1 MQYIVPVHNNRRCYK
16 LMREPCNIKDSNAV
30 AIVDIVRGKSGDK
43 DTKEADDVHS
53 NNVTDRF
60 EVICP
65 VPALMATWLSKFLK
79 SLRKSNNQGETIGFV
94 WVLENLESILEF
106 YFGLF
111 PGMESPGKRP
121 LLLESSGNLLNSAKK
136 YEVYRRQLQ

>member
-1 MQYIVPVHNNRRCYK
+1 MKYGKNGTVTCMQYIVPVHNNGRCYK

-30 AIVDIVRGKSGDK
+30 AIVRGKSGDK
-43 DTKEADDVHS
+43 ETKEADDVHS

-106 YFGLF
+106 CFDIF
-111 PGMESPGKRP
+111 QEWKV
-121 LLLESSGNLLNSAKK
+121 LEKGHCYWKVL
-136 YEVYRRQLQ
+136 EIC